1 MRVLVAVLAL
11 VLALGSARADE
22 REDAAKLLDEGVTL
36 FNAKKYREALEKFDK
51 AYATFASP
59 KILFNIA
66 GALEQLGREAEA
78 AQTYDR
84 FLIQTDANDEQ
95 AQDRIKAAKQALGS
109 LDRRLSRLQLQPPPT
124 GAFTLDGLTISVSP
138 TRPIYVAPG
147 RHAIEATV
155 DGTTRTVT
163 TDVAAGEERVINVRT
178 GQAKKVAPAG
188 VTVKTVQSRRVWTWV
203 VAGIGGGLAVGGA
216 VEGANANAAFDRYQ
230 SARTLETW
238 EQERAA
244 TKNHAL
250 IANVCF
256 VGAGVAVAA
265 AAVLFFVEG
274 GERQVIVAPT
284 ANGASAM
291 LQGRF

>member
-1 MRVLVAVLAL
+1 MRVCTTALVIVLA
-11 VLALGSARADE
+11 VGFARADE
-22 REDAAKLLDEGVTL
+22 REDAGKLLDEGVAL

-59 KILFNIA
+59 KILFNVA

-84 FLIQTDANDEQ
+84 FLTQTDANDAQ
-95 AQDRIKAAKQALGS
+95 AQDRIKAARQALGA
-109 LDRRLSRLQLQPPPT
+109 LDRRLSRLRLQPPPS
-124 GAFTLDGLTISVSP
+124 GAFTLDGLTVNASP
-138 TRPIYVAPG
+138 GRPIYVAPG
-147 RHAIEATV
+147 RHVIEETI

-163 TDVAAGEERVINVRT
+163 TDVAAGEERTIELRT
-178 GQAKKVAPAG
+178 GQAKQVVPAG
-188 VTVKTVQSRRVWTWV
+188 VTIKTVQSRRLWTYV
-203 VAGIGGGLAVGGA
+203 VAGIGGGLLVGAA
-216 VEGANANAAFDRYQ
+216 VEGTNANAAFQRYQ

-238 EQERAA
+238 EQERSA
-244 TKNHAL
+244 TKDHAL

-256 VGAGVAVAA
+256 AGAGVAIAA
-265 AAVLFFVEG
+265 AVVLFFVEG